1 MSGYDEGKIPEILK
15 KSRKIAVV
23 GISEK
28 PERDSYRVSKY
39 LLDHGYGIIPV
50 NPSMEK
56 WEGISAYHDLESI
69 PPGERIDVVDIFRKP
84 EVALD
89 VVRSSLR
96 LKPKVI
102 WMQEGVINSEAA
114 DLARKNG
121 IMVVMDRCIMK
132 EHSRLNH

>member
-1 MSGYDEGKIPEILK
+1 MLSPHSDLPSEWYECPPEY
-15 KSRKIAVV
+15 
-23 GISEK
+23 SEFC
-28 PERDSYRVSKY
+28 PLTSQIV
-39 LLDHGYGIIPV
+39 P
-50 NPSMEK
+50 
-56 WEGISAYHDLESI
+56 
-69 PPGERIDVVDIFRKP
+69 RKP
-84 EVALD
+84 DAVLD

>member
-1 MSGYDEGKIPEILK
+1 MSGYDEGKIPEILR

-39 LLDHGYGIIPV
+39 LLDHGYSIIPV
-50 NPSMEK
+50 NPSIEK
-56 WEGISAYHDLESI
+56 WEEISAYHDLESI
-69 PPGERIDVVDIFRKP
+69 PSGEKIDVVDIFRKP
-84 EVALD
+84 DAVLD